1 MQIRLFTLVTALTL
15 AVIAHAQ
22 SYQYT
27 VDLNDTTGDRLKV
40 NLICPPVTQ
49 SEIRFYMP
57 KILPGTYM
65 NSNFGKYVTDL
76 QAFDKNGG
84 KLSVS
89 KKDDNSWIIKQ
100 ADRLHRISY
109 LVDDTWDATIDN
121 QVYEMV
127 GTNFE
132 GGKNFVINTCGVFG
146 YLDGMKKVP
155 FELNFTKPSGFYA
168 ATGLKPT
175 TSTGTTDKFLCEN
188 VDELYDSPIMYSLPD
203 TATIKVGGADI
214 MIAVYSPHKAATAT
228 FIATNFEKLMKGS
241 AAYLKGRLPVDK
253 YAFIFYFNGEQK
265 AFRTSGAW
273 EHSYSSFYA
282 LQEQDQQLAIG
293 SWIDIAAHEF
303 FHIVT
308 PLTISSKEV
317 KEFNFNEPVLSKHL
331 WLYEGS
337 TEYYANHMQ
346 VWAGIVSPQEFIS
359 ALETKI
365 KYSRGYFND
374 ALSLAELG
382 KESAG
387 KWHEQYGNI
396 YMKGALVSA
405 ALDLY
410 LLKLSGGQYALR
422 DLKHDLGIL
431 YGKDKYFL
439 DDELYD
445 AIAKLT
451 FPEVKEFLVKYI
463 DGSNPTPYEE
473 FFSIAGID
481 YLKKKTV
488 QAISLGRIDIK
499 EQKGKMVITDVA
511 DMNQFGQK
519 MGYQKDDEILSING
533 ETVTTTNR
541 DLLIRKFNATA
552 KEGDTLTVV
561 VSRKVNG
568 KKNTPVTLSQTVFKA
583 DRVIEHVLEI
593 NPNPTAEQAAIRKT
607 WWGQGFCK

>member
-1 MQIRLFTLVTALTL
+1 MIRLFTIITA
-15 AVIAHAQ
+15 IAISAASHAQ
-22 SYQYT
+22 SYQYS

-40 NLICPPVTQ
+40 TLICPPVTQ
-49 SEIRFYMP
+49 PEIRFFMP

-65 NSNFGKYVTDL
+65 NSNFGKYVQNL
-76 QAFDKNGG
+76 QAFDKSGA
-84 KLSVS
+84 KLNVS
-89 KKDDNSWIIKQ
+89 KKDDNSWVIKQ

-109 LVDDTWDATIDN
+109 SVDDTWDATIDN
-121 QVYEMV
+121 KVYEMV

-132 GGKNFVINTCGVFG
+132 GGKNFVLNTCGVFG
-146 YLDGMKKVP
+146 YLEGMKKMP
-155 FELNFTKPSGFYA
+155 FELNFTKPAGFYA

-175 TSTGTTDKFLCEN
+175 STSNTADRFVCEN

-203 TATIKVGGADI
+203 TASLKVGGADVL
-214 MIAVYSPHKAATAT
+214 IAVYSPHKVATAK
-228 FIATNFEKLMKGS
+228 FIAANFEKLMKGS
-241 AAYLKGRLPVDK
+241 AAYLKGKLPVDK

-265 AFRTSGAW
+265 AFETSGAW

-282 LQEQDQQLAIG
+282 LQEQDQQQAIG

-317 KEFNFNEPVLSKHL
+317 KEFNFNETVLSKHL

-346 VWAGIVSPQEFIS
+346 VWAGIVSPEEFIS

-365 KYSRGYFND
+365 KYSRLYFND
-374 ALSLAELG
+374 SLSLAELS

-387 KWHEQYGNI
+387 KWKEQYANI

-405 ALDLY
+405 SLDLY
-410 LLKLSGGQYALR
+410 LMKLSGGQYTLR

-451 FPEVKEFLVKYI
+451 YPEVKAFLVKYV
-463 DGSNPTPYEE
+463 DGGTPIPYEE

-481 YLKKKTV
+481 YLKKKTI
-488 QAISLGRIDIK
+488 QAISMGRVDIK
-499 EQKGKMVITDVA
+499 EQKGKIVVTDNSN
-511 DMNQFGQK
+511 MNQFGQK
-519 MGYQKDDEILSING
+519 MGYQKGDELVSING
-533 ETVTTTNR
+533 DTVTTTNFE
-541 DLLIRKFNATA
+541 LLLRKFNASA
-552 KEGDTLTVV
+552 KEGDTLSVV
-561 VSRKVNG
+561 VLRKVNG
-568 KKNTPVTLSQTVFKA
+568 KKNTSVTLSQPVFKA

-593 NPNPTAEQAAIRKT
+593 NPNPTPAQLEMRKA